1 MYDPAPF
8 RLSRPQARALK
19 LGVIVCVIGA
29 VVAYGVA
36 VVVASTYGDWR
47 YVANASLAGSVLL
60 ALLGLGLY
68 IRRALALTHQR
79 QLNTLAW
86 LTDPH
91 TEEPP
96 PPDSGA
102 ADQAEPEP
110 GAEIPSP
117 RPSADP
123 ESAREDERG

>member
-1 MYDPAPF
+1 MNDPAPF
-8 RLSRPQARALK
+8 RLSLPQARRLK
-19 LGVIVCVIGA
+19 CAVIACSVLA
-29 VVAYGVA
+29 VVAYGIA

-68 IRRALALTHQR
+68 IRRALGLAHVR
-79 QLNTLAW
+79 QLWTIAQ

-91 TEEPP
+91 TPELPP
-96 PPDSGA
+96 ELLDD
-102 ADQAEPEP
+102 ADQ
-110 GAEIPSP
+110 GAPEIPSP

>member
-1 MYDPAPF
+1 MNDPAPF
-8 RLSRPQARALK
+8 RLSLPQARRLK
-19 LGVIVCVIGA
+19 VAVIVSSVLA

-47 YVANASLAGSVLL
+47 YVANAALAGSVLL
-60 ALLGLGLY
+60 ALFGLGLY
-68 IRRALALTHQR
+68 IRRALGLAHVR
-79 QLNTLAW
+79 QLWTIAQ

-91 TEEPP
+91 TELPAELRA
-96 PPDSGA
+96 D
-102 ADQAEPEP
+102 ADQ
-110 GAEIPSP
+110 GAPEIPSP